1 MAGFGLAGTSVYADD
16 PQAIVP
22 EKHLDLMYD
31 HCIDCHNADTQ
42 KGKVNLEDLP
52 LEVNT
57 LQHAELWQK
66 VLDVMNS
73 GEMPP
78 ENKRQPEKVAKADFL
93 EDLAK
98 TMVLARK
105 KLSDSGGQIT
115 MRRLN
120 RREYHNTI
128 ESLTGVSL
136 NVESLPI
143 DGGSGT
149 FDTVGASQ
157 FISSDQFEQYLEL
170 GRTAIDEAFARHAS
184 MDQKVLTFRV
194 EPEETVNVESAKWM
208 KQLEEA
214 HQRFLS
220 WKAGV
225 DKAALAPENQQALE
239 QIRKKYNLTDLTNST
254 RLYQNADLL
263 KGIPDAR
270 NFGFKDSNDASFSFR
285 GGYDRIYAYQKHYA
299 ELPLSDRG
307 TYLKLGW
314 GIQRIVISP
323 PVDKLAPG
331 EYKLRIR
338 AGSVIGSDPNRHF
351 IQIGYPQRNNQVPAG
366 FAGKPISGHQV
377 NGTTENPE
385 IIETIVRIGSGNP
398 SEFAIQERQPEDRNF
413 YRKQFNR
420 IKQENG
426 YGYPPAVW
434 IDWAELVGPIRDK
447 QIIESTITRVEPEK
461 TINPA
466 NEKIIKKAEA
476 AQDRF
481 KQWKKGV
488 DEAAKSPENQAIIA
502 EIRKKNRLIDHPNRF
517 YIFAEHFK
525 NVPNPKDFGFLDFQ
539 KAAAADPSR
548 SKNLA
553 LLKHY
558 ASLPHRD
565 TGTYLK
571 LTHGTGRVIVAPKKM
586 PVGDY
591 IFRVRLGTVKG
602 TPAARKF
609 IEIGHPQ
616 RDIESRDWGLKG
628 KPISVHQVTG
638 TIEAPQIMEIPIE
651 VRSDTTREFAVQEK
665 QPNNANLKALW
676 NEHNQLKAENGYGHP
691 PAIWIDWAEIE
702 GPIPKNRVPES
713 TITRVEAEQVINPK
727 QEKFIREKEKWFE
740 RFRQWQKGVD
750 AVVNTPENQAIIA
763 EIAKTDKKILQP
775 HRFYSIADRLKGTPD
790 AKDFGFND
798 APNANSANPA
808 RGSAYNYFKHYV
820 GLPHRES
827 GAYLMP
833 TKGPGRVVVSPEK
846 LPRGKYTL
854 RARVG
859 LVEGS
864 DPSRHFIQF
873 GHPQRTYSGL
883 EWDYG
888 LEGRSIST
896 HQVTGTIANP
906 QIIEIPIEVGPDTPR
921 EFAVQEKQPNTGNP
935 KSLWKTHNAAVKE
948 NGFGIPPAIWVDW
961 FELEGPHDPNRPKI
975 WKQRREVE
983 VQANYRIKNVY
994 EGYFKGGYETGQKFL
1009 KDGIPQPKKGV
1020 TDEREAKFRI
1030 RRFERE
1036 GPTWRRYMNDPLTQK
1051 GSLLTIFNPNKE
1063 EFIVLPPEQHRGW
1076 RNIEHEVDT
1085 LPPGTYRFRIRV
1097 GSVKGSVKSRH
1108 FLELGAVPNEGQFN
1122 LLRTL
1127 QVTGS
1132 TDNPQVLE
1140 ADIQLSLNG
1149 PRKFALR
1156 EKRNFKDDVLH
1167 YNKGID
1173 ETGFAPPSALWIDWV
1188 EWEGPLD
1195 PSENKTFKKRREVE
1209 HYATAKVKRRYENY
1223 FKAGYEAALAFQ
1235 KDGIPRLAVNP
1246 ALSVRDLD
1254 EAKFRIRR
1262 YEMEAPSQ
1270 LRYLNDPLTKTGSL
1284 LGVFDRNGNLNFEEF
1299 IEISMDPLGAPQK
1312 SKPLPLGKYRL
1323 RFRIGSIEGTSPDR
1337 HFAVLGWSS
1346 GGPIM
1351 FNSLE
1356 TFQVTGTTKD
1366 PQVLETTVEL
1376 TLNGP
1381 RKFSLR
1387 EKSNLVADTLR
1398 TKEEIYKNGM
1408 AAPPALW
1415 VDWVEWEGPLPTDKA
1430 SAGLVSILTENR
1442 YGSEDTEE
1450 ERARKMLHDFCVD
1463 AYRQVEPDPEFIDK
1477 LMGLLKIR
1485 KAAGETFD
1493 VAIRTP
1499 MSVILASPGF
1509 IYLDEP
1515 NKEESKRTLTD
1526 RELAVRL
1533 SYFLWS
1539 RPPDSELISLAQ
1551 KNELSKPEILRQQVN
1566 RMITDPRS
1574 DDFVSG
1580 FVHQWLH
1587 MERLDFFQFDTKLH
1601 REFDESVRA
1610 SARKEVYESFAILMR
1625 DPEEG
1630 RLGKLLKSDYVM
1642 INGLLGTYY
1651 GIDGVNGDHFRKVS
1665 LPADS
1670 PRGGLLGT
1678 AAVLAMG
1685 SDGIE
1690 SSPVERGAWVLR
1702 YLLNDPPPPAPPN
1715 VPQLSRLADKPLT
1728 ARERVLAHQEEPQC
1742 ASCHR
1747 KIDPIGFG
1755 LENFTAAGKWRTEDK
1770 HGKKTYDID
1779 PSGKFHKGP
1788 EFADYFEMRDLIAQ
1802 REDDFARG
1810 FTEHLIGYG
1819 LGRPFGFTDED
1830 LANEITSAAKKED
1843 HSVSAFVHALVQ
1855 SKAFITK

>member
-1 MAGFGLAGTSVYADD
+1 MSSKLFSLLVGLTLTTSTLSGAELR
-16 PQAIVP
+16 AIVP
-22 EKHLDLMYD
+22 EKHLDLMFDY
-31 HCIDCHNADTQ
+31 CMDCHNADTQ

-52 LEVNT
+52 LEVDT

-66 VLDVMNS
+66 VLDVLNS

-120 RREYHNTI
+120 RREYQNTI
-128 ESLTGVSL
+128 KSLTGVSL
-136 NVESLPI
+136 NVESLPA
-143 DGGSGT
+143 DGGAGS

-170 GRTAIDEAFARHAS
+170 GRTAVDEAFARHSAMAKPS
-184 MDQKVLTFRV
+184 TVFRV
-194 EPEETVNVESAKWM
+194 EPEKTVNVEHLEMIKKMEERLAQVKPWM
-208 KQLEEA
+208 D
-214 HQRFLS
+214 S
-220 WKAGV
+220 V
-225 DKAALAPENQQALE
+225 DKAVKAPENEAIMAQL
-239 QIRKKYNLTDLTNST
+239 RKEHPDIDTHAFRIYRMSN
-254 RLYQNADLL
+254 RL
-263 KGIPDAR
+263 KGVMELKHFGGDPDSAM
-270 NFGFKDSNDASFSFR
+270 NF
-285 GGYDRIYAYQKHYA
+285 YQLDYRTKYESLKYFA
-299 ELPLSDRG
+299 ELPHNERG
-307 TYLKLGW
+307 TYLRYTSGIVRLDIPSPKERSKLVPGKYKVRFKA
-314 GIQRIVISP
+314 GIVEGTPI
-323 PVDKLAPG
+323 
-331 EYKLRIR
+331 E
-338 AGSVIGSDPNRHF
+338 RHF
-351 IQIGYPQRNNQVPAG
+351 IEVGHPRRTSPVPSG
-366 FAGKPISGHQV
+366 FANPPLSVHQV
-377 NGTTENPE
+377 TGTIENPQV
-385 IIETIVRIGSGNP
+385 IESIVEVSIDGP
-398 SEFAIQERQPEDRNF
+398 KEFGIQERMPKDFKARMQKHHADR
-413 YRKQFNR
+413 RKNGHGTPPALWVDW
-420 IKQENG
+420 IELEGPIQENQS
-426 YGYPPAVW
+426 PKL
-434 IDWAELVGPIRDK
+434 E
-447 QIIESTITRVEPEK
+447 ITRVEPEK

-476 AQDRF
+476 TQDRF

-525 NVPNPKDFGFLDFQ
+525 NVPSPKDFGFLDFQ

-665 QPNNANLKALW
+665 QPNNANLKVLW
-676 NEHNQLKAENGYGHP
+676 DEHNKLKKENGYGHP
-691 PAIWIDWAEIE
+691 PAIWIDW
-702 GPIPKNRVPES
+702 V
-713 TITRVEAEQVINPK
+713 
-727 QEKFIREKEKWFE
+727 
-740 RFRQWQKGVD
+740 
-750 AVVNTPENQAIIA
+750 
-763 EIAKTDKKILQP
+763 
-775 HRFYSIADRLKGTPD
+775 
-790 AKDFGFND
+790 
-798 APNANSANPA
+798 
-808 RGSAYNYFKHYV
+808 
-820 GLPHRES
+820 
-827 GAYLMP
+827 
-833 TKGPGRVVVSPEK
+833 
-846 LPRGKYTL
+846 
-854 RARVG
+854 
-859 LVEGS
+859 
-864 DPSRHFIQF
+864 
-873 GHPQRTYSGL
+873 
-883 EWDYG
+883 
-888 LEGRSIST
+888 
-896 HQVTGTIANP
+896 
-906 QIIEIPIEVGPDTPR
+906 
-921 EFAVQEKQPNTGNP
+921 
-935 KSLWKTHNAAVKE
+935 
-948 NGFGIPPAIWVDW
+948 
-961 FELEGPHDPNRPKI
+961 ELEGPHDPNRLKT

-983 VQANYRIKNVY
+983 HHANAKVGGTYND
-994 EGYFKGGYETGQKFL
+994 YFKGGHDKAQSFL
-1009 KDGIPQPKKGV
+1009 KTGKPQKDIVDEDRAHFVIREFENKG
-1020 TDEREAKFRI
+1020 
-1030 RRFERE
+1030 
-1036 GPTWRRYMNDPLTQK
+1036 PSYRRYLDSNLTK
-1051 GSLLTIFNPNKE
+1051 SGSLLGFSYKQ
-1063 EFIVLPPEQHRGW
+1063 EFIALPPEHPSGWSKTQH
-1076 RNIEHEVDT
+1076 IVDT
-1085 LPPGTYRFRIRV
+1085 LPAGHYKLRFSV
-1097 GSVKGSVKSRH
+1097 GALQSTEKKRH
-1108 FLELGAVPNEGQFN
+1108 FVSIGAVPAKDQFN
-1122 LLRTL
+1122 LLDTF
-1127 QVTGS
+1127 QVSGTV
-1132 TDNPQVLE
+1132 DNPQVIE
-1140 ADIQLSLNG
+1140 VPVQLSKNG
-1149 PRKFALR
+1149 PRKFAVR
-1156 EKRNFKDDVLH
+1156 ERGDPKAMQARMLSAIK
-1167 YNKGID
+1167 
-1173 ETGFAPPSALWIDWV
+1173 ETGLGLTPALWIDWV
-1188 EWEGPLD
+1188 EWEGPL
-1195 PSENKTFKKRREVE
+1195 PSAKPKMFKQRRQAEK
-1209 HYATAKVKRRYENY
+1209 YATAKVKRKYESY
-1223 FKAGYEAALAFQ
+1223 FKAGYDAALAFQ
-1235 KDGIPRLAVNP
+1235 KDGIPRPAVG
-1246 ALSVRDLD
+1246 VKDLD

-1262 YEMEAPSQ
+1262 YEMEAASQ
-1270 LRYLNDPLTKTGSL
+1270 LRYLNDPLTKSGSL
-1284 LGVFDRNGNLNFEEF
+1284 LGVFDRNGNLNSEEF
-1299 IEISMDPLGAPQK
+1299 IEISMDPLGFKKK
-1312 SKPLPLGKYRL
+1312 SKPLPLGKYRV
-1323 RFRIGSIEGTSPDR
+1323 RVRMGSVEGTSPDR
-1337 HFAVLGWSS
+1337 HFAVLGSVS
-1346 GGPIM
+1346 NGGSRNVDGDG
-1351 FNSLE
+1351 FNLLE
-1356 TFQVTGTTKD
+1356 TFQVTGTTSA
-1366 PQVLETTVEL
+1366 PQVFETTVEL
-1376 TLNGP
+1376 TLNGS

-1387 EKSNLVADTLR
+1387 EKSNLMADTLR
-1398 TKEEIYKNGM
+1398 GKREIYKGGM

-1415 VDWVEWEGPLPTDKA
+1415 IDWVEWEGPLQDKVQDD
-1430 SAGLVSILTENR
+1430 GLVSILQNNLSGTV
-1442 YGSEDTEE
+1442 DTEE
-1450 ERARKMLHDFCVD
+1450 ERARSIFQRFCME
-1463 AYRQVEPDPEFIDK
+1463 AFRQVDPDPMFIDQ
-1477 LMGLLKIR
+1477 LVGLYKRRIT
-1485 KAAGETFD
+1485 AGDSFD

-1499 MSVILASPGF
+1499 LSVILASPGF
-1509 IYLDEP
+1509 LYLDEP
-1515 NKEESKRTLTD
+1515 NMKESKRPLND

-1533 SYFLWS
+1533 AYFLWS
-1539 RPPDSELISLAQ
+1539 SPPDARLFALA
-1551 KNELSKPEILRQQVN
+1551 KRNELSNPATLRAEVD
-1566 RMITDPRS
+1566 RMIADPRS
-1574 DDFVSG
+1574 EEFVAG

-1610 SARKEVYESFAILMR
+1610 SARKEVYESFALLLR
-1625 DPEEG
+1625 DQERG
-1630 RLGKLLKSDYVM
+1630 HIGKLLKSDYVM

-1651 GIDGVNGDHFRKVS
+1651 GIDGVSGDHFRKVS
-1665 LPADS
+1665 LPPDS

-1788 EFADYFEMRDLIAQ
+1788 EFSGYFEMRDLIAQ
-1802 REDDFARG
+1802 KENDFARG

>member
-1 MAGFGLAGTSVYADD
+1 MSSKLFSLLVGLTLTTSTLSGAELR
-16 PQAIVP
+16 AIVP
-22 EKHLDLMYD
+22 EKHLDLMFDY
-31 HCIDCHNADTQ
+31 CMDCHNADTQ

-52 LEVNT
+52 LEVDT

-66 VLDVMNS
+66 VLDVLNS

-120 RREYHNTI
+120 RREYQNTI
-128 ESLTGVSL
+128 KSLTGVSL
-136 NVESLPI
+136 NVESLPA
-143 DGGSGT
+143 DGGAGS

-170 GRTAIDEAFARHAS
+170 GRTAVDEAFARHSAMAKPS
-184 MDQKVLTFRV
+184 TVFRV
-194 EPEETVNVESAKWM
+194 EPEKTVNVEHLEMIKKMEERLAQVKPWM
-208 KQLEEA
+208 D
-214 HQRFLS
+214 S
-220 WKAGV
+220 V
-225 DKAALAPENQQALE
+225 DKAVKAPENEAIMAQL
-239 QIRKKYNLTDLTNST
+239 RKEHPDIDTHAFRIYRMSN
-254 RLYQNADLL
+254 RL
-263 KGIPDAR
+263 KGVMELKHFGGDPDSAM
-270 NFGFKDSNDASFSFR
+270 NF
-285 GGYDRIYAYQKHYA
+285 YQLDYRTKYESLKYFA
-299 ELPLSDRG
+299 ELPHNERG
-307 TYLKLGW
+307 TYLRYTSGIVRLDIPSPKERSKLVPGKYKVRFKA
-314 GIQRIVISP
+314 GIVEGTPI
-323 PVDKLAPG
+323 
-331 EYKLRIR
+331 E
-338 AGSVIGSDPNRHF
+338 RHF
-351 IQIGYPQRNNQVPAG
+351 IEVGHPRRTSPVPSG
-366 FAGKPISGHQV
+366 FANPPLSVHQV
-377 NGTTENPE
+377 TGTIENPQV
-385 IIETIVRIGSGNP
+385 IESIVEVSIDGP
-398 SEFAIQERQPEDRNF
+398 KEFGIQERMPKDFKARMQKHHADR
-413 YRKQFNR
+413 RKNGHGTPPALWVDW
-420 IKQENG
+420 IELEGPIQENQS
-426 YGYPPAVW
+426 PKL
-434 IDWAELVGPIRDK
+434 E
-447 QIIESTITRVEPEK
+447 ITRVEPEK

-476 AQDRF
+476 TQDRF

-525 NVPNPKDFGFLDFQ
+525 NVPSPKDFGFLDFQ

-665 QPNNANLKALW
+665 QPNNANLKTLW

-691 PAIWIDWAEIE
+691 PAIW
-702 GPIPKNRVPES
+702 
-713 TITRVEAEQVINPK
+713 
-727 QEKFIREKEKWFE
+727 
-740 RFRQWQKGVD
+740 
-750 AVVNTPENQAIIA
+750 
-763 EIAKTDKKILQP
+763 
-775 HRFYSIADRLKGTPD
+775 
-790 AKDFGFND
+790 
-798 APNANSANPA
+798 
-808 RGSAYNYFKHYV
+808 
-820 GLPHRES
+820 
-827 GAYLMP
+827 
-833 TKGPGRVVVSPEK
+833 
-846 LPRGKYTL
+846 
-854 RARVG
+854 
-859 LVEGS
+859 
-864 DPSRHFIQF
+864 
-873 GHPQRTYSGL
+873 
-883 EWDYG
+883 
-888 LEGRSIST
+888 
-896 HQVTGTIANP
+896 
-906 QIIEIPIEVGPDTPR
+906 
-921 EFAVQEKQPNTGNP
+921 
-935 KSLWKTHNAAVKE
+935 
-948 NGFGIPPAIWVDW
+948 VDW
-961 FELEGPHDPNRPKI
+961 VELEGPHDPNRLKT

-983 VQANYRIKNVY
+983 HHANAKVGGTYND
-994 EGYFKGGYETGQKFL
+994 YFKGGHDKAQSFL
-1009 KDGIPQPKKGV
+1009 KTGKPQKDIVDEDRAHFVIREFENKG
-1020 TDEREAKFRI
+1020 
-1030 RRFERE
+1030 
-1036 GPTWRRYMNDPLTQK
+1036 PSYRRYLDSNLTK
-1051 GSLLTIFNPNKE
+1051 SGSLLGFSYKQ
-1063 EFIVLPPEQHRGW
+1063 EFIALPPEHPSGWSKTQH
-1076 RNIEHEVDT
+1076 IVDT
-1085 LPPGTYRFRIRV
+1085 LPAGHYKLRFSV
-1097 GSVKGSVKSRH
+1097 GALQSTEKKRH
-1108 FLELGAVPNEGQFN
+1108 FVSIGAVPAKDQFN
-1122 LLRTL
+1122 LLDTF
-1127 QVTGS
+1127 QVSGTV
-1132 TDNPQVLE
+1132 DNPQVIE
-1140 ADIQLSLNG
+1140 VPVQLSKNG
-1149 PRKFALR
+1149 PRKFAVR
-1156 EKRNFKDDVLH
+1156 ERGDPKAMQARMLSAIK
-1167 YNKGID
+1167 
-1173 ETGFAPPSALWIDWV
+1173 ETGLGLTPALWIDWV
-1188 EWEGPLD
+1188 EWEGPL
-1195 PSENKTFKKRREVE
+1195 PSAKPKMFKQRRQAEK
-1209 HYATAKVKRRYENY
+1209 YATAKVKRKYESY
-1223 FKAGYEAALAFQ
+1223 FKAGYDAALAFQ
-1235 KDGIPRLAVNP
+1235 KDGIPRPAVG
-1246 ALSVRDLD
+1246 VKDLD

-1262 YEMEAPSQ
+1262 YEMEAASQ
-1270 LRYLNDPLTKTGSL
+1270 LRYLNDPLTKSGSL
-1284 LGVFDRNGNLNFEEF
+1284 LGVFDRNGNLNSEEF
-1299 IEISMDPLGAPQK
+1299 IEISMDPLGFKKK
-1312 SKPLPLGKYRL
+1312 SKPLPLGKYRV
-1323 RFRIGSIEGTSPDR
+1323 RVRMGSVEGTSPDR
-1337 HFAVLGWSS
+1337 HFAVLGSVS
-1346 GGPIM
+1346 NGGSRNVDGDG
-1351 FNSLE
+1351 FNLLE
-1356 TFQVTGTTKD
+1356 TFQVTGTTSA
-1366 PQVLETTVEL
+1366 PQVFETTVEL
-1376 TLNGP
+1376 TLNGS

-1387 EKSNLVADTLR
+1387 EKSNLMADTLR
-1398 TKEEIYKNGM
+1398 GKREIYKGGM

-1415 VDWVEWEGPLPTDKA
+1415 IDWVEWEGPLQDKVQDD
-1430 SAGLVSILTENR
+1430 GLVSILQNNLSGTV
-1442 YGSEDTEE
+1442 DTEE
-1450 ERARKMLHDFCVD
+1450 ERARSIFQRFCVE
-1463 AYRQVEPDPEFIDK
+1463 AFRQVDPDPMFINQ
-1477 LMGLLKIR
+1477 LVGLYKRRIT
-1485 KAAGETFD
+1485 AGDSFD

-1499 MSVILASPGF
+1499 LSVILASPGF
-1509 IYLDEP
+1509 LYLDEP
-1515 NKEESKRTLTD
+1515 NMKESKRPLND

-1533 SYFLWS
+1533 AYFLWS
-1539 RPPDSELISLAQ
+1539 SPPDARLFALA
-1551 KNELSKPEILRQQVN
+1551 KRNELSNPATLRAEVD
-1566 RMITDPRS
+1566 RMIADPRS
-1574 DDFVSG
+1574 EEFVAG

-1610 SARKEVYESFAILMR
+1610 SARKEVYESFALLLR
-1625 DPEEG
+1625 DQERG
-1630 RLGKLLKSDYVM
+1630 HIGKLLKSDYVM

-1651 GIDGVNGDHFRKVS
+1651 GIDGVSGDHFRKVS
-1665 LPADS
+1665 LPPDS

-1788 EFADYFEMRDLIAQ
+1788 EFSGYFEMRDLIAQ
-1802 REDDFARG
+1802 KENDFARG

>member
-1 MAGFGLAGTSVYADD
+1 MNCKVAFLLAGFGLAGTSVYADD

-31 HCIDCHNADTQ
+31 HCMDCHNADTQ
-42 KGKVNLEDLP
+42 KGKVNLEDLA
-52 LEVNT
+52 LEIDT

-78 ENKRQPEKVAKADFL
+78 ENKRQPEKEAKADFL

-136 NVESLPI
+136 NVESLPA
-143 DGGSGT
+143 DGGAGS

-194 EPEETVNVESAKWM
+194 EPEKTVNVMSAKWM
-208 KQLEEA
+208 KRLEDVR
-214 HQRFLS
+214 QRYLG

-225 DKAALAPENQQALE
+225 DKAALDPENQQALE
-239 QIRKKYNLTDLTNST
+239 QIRKKYNITDLTNNI

-263 KGIPDAR
+263 KDTPDAK
-270 NFGFKDSNDASFSFR
+270 NFGFKDSNHASFSFR
-285 GGYDRIYAYQKHYA
+285 GGYDRMYAYQKHYS

-323 PVDKLAPG
+323 PADKLAPG

-338 AGSVIGSDPNRHF
+338 AGSVIGSDPNRHY
-351 IQIGYPQRNNQVPAG
+351 IQIGYPQRNNDVPAG

-385 IIETIVRIGSGNP
+385 IIETIVKIGSGNP
-398 SEFAIQERQPEDRNF
+398 SEFAIQERQPEDRDF
-413 YRKQFNR
+413 YRKQFYR

-434 IDWAELVGPIRDK
+434 IDWAELEGPIRDK
-447 QIIESTITRVEPEK
+447 QIIESSITRVEPEK

-476 AQDRF
+476 TQNRF

-586 PVGDY
+586 PVGEY
-591 IFRVRLGTVKG
+591 IFRVRLGTMKG

-676 NEHNQLKAENGYGHP
+676 DEHNQLKAENGYGHP

-702 GPIPKNRVPES
+702 GPIPKN
-713 TITRVEAEQVINPK
+713 PK
-727 QEKFIREKEKWFE
+727 
-740 RFRQWQKGVD
+740 
-750 AVVNTPENQAIIA
+750 
-763 EIAKTDKKILQP
+763 
-775 HRFYSIADRLKGTPD
+775 
-790 AKDFGFND
+790 
-798 APNANSANPA
+798 
-808 RGSAYNYFKHYV
+808 
-820 GLPHRES
+820 
-827 GAYLMP
+827 M
-833 TKGPGRVVVSPEK
+833 
-846 LPRGKYTL
+846 
-854 RARVG
+854 
-859 LVEGS
+859 
-864 DPSRHFIQF
+864 
-873 GHPQRTYSGL
+873 
-883 EWDYG
+883 
-888 LEGRSIST
+888 
-896 HQVTGTIANP
+896 
-906 QIIEIPIEVGPDTPR
+906 
-921 EFAVQEKQPNTGNP
+921 
-935 KSLWKTHNAAVKE
+935 
-948 NGFGIPPAIWVDW
+948 
-961 FELEGPHDPNRPKI
+961 
-975 WKQRREVE
+975 WKQ
-983 VQANYRIKNVY
+983 
-994 EGYFKGGYETGQKFL
+994 
-1009 KDGIPQPKKGV
+1009 
-1020 TDEREAKFRI
+1020 
-1030 RRFERE
+1030 
-1036 GPTWRRYMNDPLTQK
+1036 
-1051 GSLLTIFNPNKE
+1051 
-1063 EFIVLPPEQHRGW
+1063 
-1076 RNIEHEVDT
+1076 
-1085 LPPGTYRFRIRV
+1085 
-1097 GSVKGSVKSRH
+1097 
-1108 FLELGAVPNEGQFN
+1108 
-1122 LLRTL
+1122 
-1127 QVTGS
+1127 
-1132 TDNPQVLE
+1132 
-1140 ADIQLSLNG
+1140 
-1149 PRKFALR
+1149 
-1156 EKRNFKDDVLH
+1156 
-1167 YNKGID
+1167 
-1173 ETGFAPPSALWIDWV
+1173 
-1188 EWEGPLD
+1188 
-1195 PSENKTFKKRREVE
+1195 RREVE
-1209 HYATAKVKRRYENY
+1209 HYATAKVKRKFENY

-1235 KDGIPRLAVNP
+1235 KDGIPRPAVG
-1246 ALSVRDLD
+1246 VKDLD

-1284 LGVFDRNGNLNFEEF
+1284 LGVFDRNGNLNSEEF
-1299 IEISMDPLGAPQK
+1299 IEISMDPLGAPKK

-1323 RFRIGSIEGTSPDR
+1323 RVRIGSIEGTSPHR
-1337 HFAVLGWSS
+1337 HFAVLGSVS
-1346 GGPIM
+1346 QAGSRNVGGDG
-1351 FNSLE
+1351 FNLLE

-1366 PQVLETTVEL
+1366 PQVFETTVEL
-1376 TLNGP
+1376 TLDGP

-1387 EKSNLVADTLR
+1387 EKSNLKADTLR
-1398 TKEEIYKNGM
+1398 GKREIYKNGM

-1415 VDWVEWEGPLPTDKA
+1415 IDWVEWEGPLPTDTA

-1450 ERARKMLHDFCVD
+1450 ARARKMFHDFCVE

-1515 NKEESKRTLTD
+1515 NKEQFKRTLTD

-1610 SARKEVYESFAILMR
+1610 SARKEVYESFALLLR
-1625 DPEEG
+1625 DQEG
-1630 RLGKLLKSDYVM
+1630 GHIGKLLKSDYVM

-1651 GIDGVNGDHFRKVS
+1651 GIDGINGDHFRKVS
-1665 LPADS
+1665 LPPDS

-1715 VPQLSRLADKPLT
+1715 VPQLSRLAEKPLT

-1788 EFADYFEMRDLIAQ
+1788 EFADYFEMRDLIAH

-1830 LANEITSAAKKED
+1830 LANEITSAAKKEN

>member
-1 MAGFGLAGTSVYADD
+1 MSSKLFSLLVGLTLTTSTLSGAELR
-16 PQAIVP
+16 AIVP
-22 EKHLDLMYD
+22 EKHLDLMFDY
-31 HCIDCHNADTQ
+31 CMDCHNADTQ

-52 LEVNT
+52 LEVDT

-66 VLDVMNS
+66 VLDVLNS

-120 RREYHNTI
+120 RREYQNTI
-128 ESLTGVSL
+128 KSLTGVSL
-136 NVESLPI
+136 NVESLPA
-143 DGGSGT
+143 DGGAGS

-170 GRTAIDEAFARHAS
+170 GRTAVDEAFARHSAMAKPS
-184 MDQKVLTFRV
+184 TVFRV
-194 EPEETVNVESAKWM
+194 EPEKTVNVEHLEMIKKMEERLAQVKPWM
-208 KQLEEA
+208 D
-214 HQRFLS
+214 S
-220 WKAGV
+220 V
-225 DKAALAPENQQALE
+225 DKAVKAPENEAIMAQL
-239 QIRKKYNLTDLTNST
+239 RKEHPDIDTHAFRIYRMSN
-254 RLYQNADLL
+254 RL
-263 KGIPDAR
+263 KGVMELKHFGGDPDSAM
-270 NFGFKDSNDASFSFR
+270 NF
-285 GGYDRIYAYQKHYA
+285 YQLDYRTKYESLKYFA
-299 ELPLSDRG
+299 ELPHNERG
-307 TYLKLGW
+307 TYLRYTSGIVRLDIPSPKERSKLVPGKYKVRFKA
-314 GIQRIVISP
+314 GIVEGTPI
-323 PVDKLAPG
+323 
-331 EYKLRIR
+331 E
-338 AGSVIGSDPNRHF
+338 RHF
-351 IQIGYPQRNNQVPAG
+351 IEVGHPRRTSPVPSG
-366 FAGKPISGHQV
+366 FANPPLSVHQV
-377 NGTTENPE
+377 TGTIENPQV
-385 IIETIVRIGSGNP
+385 IESIVEVSIDGP
-398 SEFAIQERQPEDRNF
+398 KEFGIQERMPKDFKARMQKHHADR
-413 YRKQFNR
+413 RKNGHGTPPALWVDW
-420 IKQENG
+420 IELEGPIQENQS
-426 YGYPPAVW
+426 PKL
-434 IDWAELVGPIRDK
+434 E
-447 QIIESTITRVEPEK
+447 ITRVEPEK

-476 AQDRF
+476 TQDRF

-525 NVPNPKDFGFLDFQ
+525 NVPSPKDFGFLDFQ

-665 QPNNANLKALW
+665 QPNNANLKTLW

-691 PAIWIDWAEIE
+691 PAIW
-702 GPIPKNRVPES
+702 
-713 TITRVEAEQVINPK
+713 
-727 QEKFIREKEKWFE
+727 
-740 RFRQWQKGVD
+740 
-750 AVVNTPENQAIIA
+750 
-763 EIAKTDKKILQP
+763 
-775 HRFYSIADRLKGTPD
+775 
-790 AKDFGFND
+790 
-798 APNANSANPA
+798 
-808 RGSAYNYFKHYV
+808 
-820 GLPHRES
+820 
-827 GAYLMP
+827 
-833 TKGPGRVVVSPEK
+833 
-846 LPRGKYTL
+846 
-854 RARVG
+854 
-859 LVEGS
+859 
-864 DPSRHFIQF
+864 
-873 GHPQRTYSGL
+873 
-883 EWDYG
+883 
-888 LEGRSIST
+888 
-896 HQVTGTIANP
+896 
-906 QIIEIPIEVGPDTPR
+906 
-921 EFAVQEKQPNTGNP
+921 
-935 KSLWKTHNAAVKE
+935 
-948 NGFGIPPAIWVDW
+948 VDW
-961 FELEGPHDPNRPKI
+961 VELEGPHDPNRLKT

-983 VQANYRIKNVY
+983 HHANAKVGGTYND
-994 EGYFKGGYETGQKFL
+994 YFKGGHDKAQSFL
-1009 KDGIPQPKKGV
+1009 KTGKPQKDIVDEDRAHFVIREFENKG
-1020 TDEREAKFRI
+1020 
-1030 RRFERE
+1030 
-1036 GPTWRRYMNDPLTQK
+1036 PSYRRYLDSNLTK
-1051 GSLLTIFNPNKE
+1051 SGSLLGFSYKQ
-1063 EFIVLPPEQHRGW
+1063 EFIALPPEHPSGWSKTQH
-1076 RNIEHEVDT
+1076 IVDT
-1085 LPPGTYRFRIRV
+1085 LPAGHYKLRFSV
-1097 GSVKGSVKSRH
+1097 GALQSTEKKRH
-1108 FLELGAVPNEGQFN
+1108 FVSIGAVPAKDQFN
-1122 LLRTL
+1122 LLDTF
-1127 QVTGS
+1127 QVSGTV
-1132 TDNPQVLE
+1132 DNPQVIE
-1140 ADIQLSLNG
+1140 VPVQLSKNG
-1149 PRKFALR
+1149 PRKFAVR
-1156 EKRNFKDDVLH
+1156 ERGDPKAMQARMLSAIK
-1167 YNKGID
+1167 
-1173 ETGFAPPSALWIDWV
+1173 ETGLGLTPALWIDWV
-1188 EWEGPLD
+1188 EWEGPL
-1195 PSENKTFKKRREVE
+1195 PSAKPKMFKQRRQAEK
-1209 HYATAKVKRRYENY
+1209 YATAKVKRKYESY
-1223 FKAGYEAALAFQ
+1223 FKAGYDAALAFQ
-1235 KDGIPRLAVNP
+1235 KDGIPRPAVG
-1246 ALSVRDLD
+1246 VKDLD

-1262 YEMEAPSQ
+1262 YEMEAASQ
-1270 LRYLNDPLTKTGSL
+1270 LRYLNDPLTKSGSL
-1284 LGVFDRNGNLNFEEF
+1284 LGVFDRNGNLNSEEF
-1299 IEISMDPLGAPQK
+1299 IEISMDPLGFKKK
-1312 SKPLPLGKYRL
+1312 SKPLPLGKYRV
-1323 RFRIGSIEGTSPDR
+1323 RVRMGSVEGTSPDR
-1337 HFAVLGWSS
+1337 HFAVLGSVS
-1346 GGPIM
+1346 NGGSRNVDGDG
-1351 FNSLE
+1351 FNLLE
-1356 TFQVTGTTKD
+1356 TFQVTGTTSA
-1366 PQVLETTVEL
+1366 PQVFETTVEL
-1376 TLNGP
+1376 TLNGS

-1387 EKSNLVADTLR
+1387 EKSNLMADTLR
-1398 TKEEIYKNGM
+1398 GKREIYKGGM

-1415 VDWVEWEGPLPTDKA
+1415 IDWVEWEGPLQDKVQDD
-1430 SAGLVSILTENR
+1430 GLVSILQNNLSGTV
-1442 YGSEDTEE
+1442 DTEE
-1450 ERARKMLHDFCVD
+1450 ERARSIFQRFCVE
-1463 AYRQVEPDPEFIDK
+1463 AFRQVDPDPMFIDQ
-1477 LMGLLKIR
+1477 LVGLYKR
-1485 KAAGETFD
+1485 RMTAGDSFD

-1499 MSVILASPGF
+1499 LSVILASPGF
-1509 IYLDEP
+1509 LYLDEP
-1515 NKEESKRTLTD
+1515 NMKESKRPLND

-1533 SYFLWS
+1533 AYFLWS
-1539 RPPDSELISLAQ
+1539 SPPDARLFALA
-1551 KNELSKPEILRQQVN
+1551 KRNELSNPATLRAEVD
-1566 RMITDPRS
+1566 RMIADPRS
-1574 DDFVSG
+1574 EEFVAG

-1610 SARKEVYESFAILMR
+1610 SARKEVYESFALLLR
-1625 DPEEG
+1625 DQERG
-1630 RLGKLLKSDYVM
+1630 HIGKLLKSDYVM

-1651 GIDGVNGDHFRKVS
+1651 GIDGVSGDHFRKVS
-1665 LPADS
+1665 LPPDS

-1788 EFADYFEMRDLIAQ
+1788 EFSGYFEMRDLIAQ
-1802 REDDFARG
+1802 KENDFARG

>member
-1 MAGFGLAGTSVYADD
+1 VSSKLFSLLVGLTLTTSTLSGAELR
-16 PQAIVP
+16 AIVP
-22 EKHLDLMYD
+22 EKHLDLMFDY
-31 HCIDCHNADTQ
+31 CMDCHNADTQ

-52 LEVNT
+52 LEVDT

-66 VLDVMNS
+66 VLDVLNS

-120 RREYHNTI
+120 RREYQNTI
-128 ESLTGVSL
+128 KSLTGVSL
-136 NVESLPI
+136 NVESLPA
-143 DGGSGT
+143 DGGAGS

-170 GRTAIDEAFARHAS
+170 GRTAVDEAFARHSAMAKPS
-184 MDQKVLTFRV
+184 TVFRV
-194 EPEETVNVESAKWM
+194 EPEKTVNVEHLEMIKKMEERLAQVKPWM
-208 KQLEEA
+208 D
-214 HQRFLS
+214 S
-220 WKAGV
+220 V
-225 DKAALAPENQQALE
+225 DKAVKAPENETIMAQL
-239 QIRKKYNLTDLTNST
+239 RKEHPDIDTHAFRIYRMSN
-254 RLYQNADLL
+254 RL
-263 KGIPDAR
+263 KGVMELKHFGGDPDSAM
-270 NFGFKDSNDASFSFR
+270 NF
-285 GGYDRIYAYQKHYA
+285 YQLDYRTKYESLKYFA
-299 ELPLSDRG
+299 ELPHNERG
-307 TYLKLGW
+307 TYLRYTSGIVRLDIPSPKERSKLVPGKYKVRFKA
-314 GIQRIVISP
+314 GIVESTPI
-323 PVDKLAPG
+323 
-331 EYKLRIR
+331 E
-338 AGSVIGSDPNRHF
+338 RHF
-351 IQIGYPQRNNQVPAG
+351 IEVGHPRRTSPVPSG
-366 FAGKPISGHQV
+366 FANPPLSVHQV
-377 NGTTENPE
+377 TGTIENPQV
-385 IIETIVRIGSGNP
+385 IESIVEVSIDGP
-398 SEFAIQERQPEDRNF
+398 KEFGIQERMPKDFKARMQKHHADR
-413 YRKQFNR
+413 RKNGHGTPPALWVDW
-420 IKQENG
+420 IELEGPIQENQS
-426 YGYPPAVW
+426 PKL
-434 IDWAELVGPIRDK
+434 E
-447 QIIESTITRVEPEK
+447 ITRVEPEK

-476 AQDRF
+476 TQDRF

-525 NVPNPKDFGFLDFQ
+525 NVPSPKDFGFLDFQ

-665 QPNNANLKALW
+665 QPNNANLKTLW

-691 PAIWIDWAEIE
+691 PAIW
-702 GPIPKNRVPES
+702 
-713 TITRVEAEQVINPK
+713 
-727 QEKFIREKEKWFE
+727 
-740 RFRQWQKGVD
+740 
-750 AVVNTPENQAIIA
+750 
-763 EIAKTDKKILQP
+763 
-775 HRFYSIADRLKGTPD
+775 
-790 AKDFGFND
+790 
-798 APNANSANPA
+798 
-808 RGSAYNYFKHYV
+808 
-820 GLPHRES
+820 
-827 GAYLMP
+827 
-833 TKGPGRVVVSPEK
+833 
-846 LPRGKYTL
+846 
-854 RARVG
+854 
-859 LVEGS
+859 
-864 DPSRHFIQF
+864 
-873 GHPQRTYSGL
+873 
-883 EWDYG
+883 
-888 LEGRSIST
+888 
-896 HQVTGTIANP
+896 
-906 QIIEIPIEVGPDTPR
+906 
-921 EFAVQEKQPNTGNP
+921 
-935 KSLWKTHNAAVKE
+935 
-948 NGFGIPPAIWVDW
+948 VDW
-961 FELEGPHDPNRPKI
+961 VELEGPHDPNRLKT

-983 VQANYRIKNVY
+983 HHANAKVGGTYND
-994 EGYFKGGYETGQKFL
+994 YFKGGHDKAQAFL
-1009 KDGIPQPKKGV
+1009 KTGKPQKDIVDEDRAHFVIREFENKG
-1020 TDEREAKFRI
+1020 
-1030 RRFERE
+1030 
-1036 GPTWRRYMNDPLTQK
+1036 PSYRRYLDSNLTK
-1051 GSLLTIFNPNKE
+1051 SGSLLGFSYKQ
-1063 EFIVLPPEQHRGW
+1063 EFIALPPEHPSGWSKTQH
-1076 RNIEHEVDT
+1076 IVDT
-1085 LPPGTYRFRIRV
+1085 LPAGHYKLRFSV
-1097 GSVKGSVKSRH
+1097 GALQSTEKKRH
-1108 FLELGAVPNEGQFN
+1108 FVSIGAVPAKDQFN
-1122 LLRTL
+1122 LLDTF
-1127 QVTGS
+1127 QVSGTV
-1132 TDNPQVLE
+1132 DNPQVIE
-1140 ADIQLSLNG
+1140 VPVQLSKNG
-1149 PRKFALR
+1149 PRKFAVR
-1156 EKRNFKDDVLH
+1156 ERGDPKAMQARMLSAIK
-1167 YNKGID
+1167 
-1173 ETGFAPPSALWIDWV
+1173 ETGLGLTPALWIDWV
-1188 EWEGPLD
+1188 EWEGPL
-1195 PSENKTFKKRREVE
+1195 PSAKPKMFKQRRQAEK
-1209 HYATAKVKRRYENY
+1209 YATAKVKRKYESY
-1223 FKAGYEAALAFQ
+1223 FKAGYDAALAFQ
-1235 KDGIPRLAVNP
+1235 KDGIPRPAVG
-1246 ALSVRDLD
+1246 VKDLD

-1262 YEMEAPSQ
+1262 YEMEAASQ
-1270 LRYLNDPLTKTGSL
+1270 LRYLNDPLTKSGSL
-1284 LGVFDRNGNLNFEEF
+1284 LGVFDRNGNLNSEEF
-1299 IEISMDPLGAPQK
+1299 IEISMDPLGFKKK
-1312 SKPLPLGKYRL
+1312 SKPLPLGKYRV
-1323 RFRIGSIEGTSPDR
+1323 RVRMGSVEGTSPDR
-1337 HFAVLGWSS
+1337 HFAVLGSVS
-1346 GGPIM
+1346 NGGSRNVDGDG
-1351 FNSLE
+1351 FNLLE
-1356 TFQVTGTTKD
+1356 TFQVTGTTSA
-1366 PQVLETTVEL
+1366 PQVFETTVEL
-1376 TLNGP
+1376 SLNGS

-1387 EKSNLVADTLR
+1387 EKSNLMADTLR
-1398 TKEEIYKNGM
+1398 GKREIYKGGM

-1415 VDWVEWEGPLPTDKA
+1415 VDWVEWEGPLQDKVQDD
-1430 SAGLVSILTENR
+1430 GLVSILQNNLSGTV
-1442 YGSEDTEE
+1442 DTEE
-1450 ERARKMLHDFCVD
+1450 ERARSIFQRFCVE
-1463 AYRQVEPDPEFIDK
+1463 AFRQVDPDPMFIDQ
-1477 LMGLLKIR
+1477 LVGLYKRRIT
-1485 KAAGETFD
+1485 AGDSFD

-1499 MSVILASPGF
+1499 LSVILASPGF
-1509 IYLDEP
+1509 LYLDEP
-1515 NKEESKRTLTD
+1515 NMKESKRPLND

-1533 SYFLWS
+1533 AYFLWS
-1539 RPPDSELISLAQ
+1539 SPPDARLFALA
-1551 KNELSKPEILRQQVN
+1551 KRNELSNPATLRAEVD
-1566 RMITDPRS
+1566 RMIADPRS
-1574 DDFVSG
+1574 EEFVAG

-1610 SARKEVYESFAILMR
+1610 SARKEVYESFALLLRNQERGHI
-1625 DPEEG
+1625 
-1630 RLGKLLKSDYVM
+1630 GKLLKSDYVM

-1651 GIDGVNGDHFRKVS
+1651 GIDGVSGDHFRKVS
-1665 LPADS
+1665 LPPDS

-1788 EFADYFEMRDLIAQ
+1788 EFSGYFEMRDLIAQ
-1802 REDDFARG
+1802 KENDFARG